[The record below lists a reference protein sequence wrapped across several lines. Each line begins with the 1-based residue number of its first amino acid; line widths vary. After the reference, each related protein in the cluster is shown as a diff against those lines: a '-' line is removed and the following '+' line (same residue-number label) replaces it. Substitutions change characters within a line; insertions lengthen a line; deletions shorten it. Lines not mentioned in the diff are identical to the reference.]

1 MSKIE
6 NLKDKILRHNTFSIF
21 IILTFITLASFFIT
35 YYIIYEKYKTEI
47 NIIKNNYI
55 ENQKNIMK
63 HQVNNIIKLI
73 ETLRHEECHEVKTL
87 LKNSNIHT
95 ANIIEMDI
103 NNIQK
108 IKKILFNIDQMTP
121 SIHWALTDLNAN
133 IIYLSMNDF
142 NKSKRLNL
150 IHTLLKNK
158 LNHIYF
164 KHNTKNGEKITFQHI
179 FDKYL
184 LTSAMFKNE
193 TDEIIKKVITNI
205 IYNIRFGAK
214 NEGYISI
221 AEILNYKGGKNFAKV
236 VALPVK
242 PSMVGKLLSDD
253 KKDAKG
259 KLYRKEYLKIANTTG
274 EGFVSYWFYK
284 YSDKVI
290 RPKISYVKLYKPWNW
305 LIFTSVFIDD
315 INEVLAQ
322 KEAMFDKEIKKLI
335 KYYVALYIIMLLI
348 TYYIVK
354 KENRIIKTIT
364 DEFERKL
371 KEKNNLLEHLN
382 KNLMN
387 EVIKKSDELTKNMF
401 TDNLT
406 NLPNREKLINDFEN
420 KYIAIINIDDF
431 KEINDFFGIEEGD
444 KLIKEFGEFLNN
456 IETTYKLSGD
466 EYAMIAEKPAALK
479 HIATKIINKLK
490 DKKFQIGNE
499 EIKINI
505 TVGIGKTLSEAD
517 TALKYAKKRKKQVI
531 VYNKNLPILKEFEE
545 NLKWKKI
552 INDAIENNGVIP
564 YIQAIINNK
573 TKKVEKYECLMRI
586 KYEDKIYTPYHFLE
600 IAKKTHQYETLQKII
615 IEKCFKKFSKLPYNF
630 SINLSL
636 RDLKNDQFV
645 NYLIKQ
651 IEKYNIAN
659 KLTIELLED
668 EEMISDKK
676 VNEIIH
682 KLSNMGVKIAIDD
695 FGSGY
700 SNFVYLIKNLPIHT
714 IKIDGTLVK
723 DILADEKL
731 KKLLKKIVE
740 IAKEFNFETI
750 AEFVENEELY
760 IELIKLNVDASQ
772 GYHFSK
778 PFDIEELK

>member
-6 NLKDKILRHNTFSIF
+6 NLKGKILKHNTFSIF
-21 IILTFITLASFFIT
+21 IILTFITIFSFLIT
-35 YYIIYEKYKTEI
+35 YIIIYEKYQSEI
-47 NIIKNNYI
+47 DMIKNNYI
-55 ENQKNIMK
+55 ENQKNMMK
-63 HQVNNIIKLI
+63 HQVNNIINLI
-73 ETLRHEECHEVKTL
+73 ETLRTAKTQNVKDE
-87 LKNSNIHT
+87 LKTVNIT
-95 ANIIEMDI
+95 SA
-103 NNIQK
+103 
-108 IKKILFNIDQMTP
+108 KILELSAKNKYFPILSQLDNQHECMSFTL
-121 SIHWALTDLNAN
+121 SDLNAN
-133 IIYLSMNDF
+133 LIYTKTSDY
-142 NKSKRLNL
+142 NKTKRMNL
-150 IHTLLKNK
+150 IKKLLKENK
-158 LNHIYF
+158 NSDYF
-164 KHNTKNGEKITFQHI
+164 IHKTPKGTKITYQHI
-179 FDKYL
+179 FNNFL
-184 LTSAMFKNE
+184 LTTFTYQAIIDKFVKNR
-193 TDEIIKKVITNI
+193 IIQV
-205 IYNIRFGAK
+205 IYNIRFGPK
-214 NEGYISI
+214 NNGYISV

-284 YSDKVI
+284 YSDKII

-315 INEVLAQ
+315 IDNVLSK
-322 KEAMFDKEIKKLI
+322 KEAMFKQEIKKLVI
-335 KYYVALYIIMLLI
+335 FYIALYLVIFLI
-348 TYYIVK
+348 TIFIVRR
-354 KENRIIKTIT
+354 ENGIIKSII

-371 KEKNNLLEHLN
+371 QEKSILLEHLN

-387 EVIKKSDELTKNMF
+387 EVIRKTDELTKNMF

-406 NLPNREKLINDFEN
+406 NLPNREKLINDFKD

-431 KEINDFFGIEEGD
+431 KEINDFFGVNEGD
-444 KLIKEFGEFLNN
+444 KLIKEFGEFLNS
-456 IETTYKLSGD
+456 IDKTYKLSAD
-466 EYAMIAEKPAALK
+466 EYAIIDDKPAKLK
-479 HIATKIINKLK
+479 HKATEIINKLK
-490 DKKFQIGNE
+490 NKKFKIGND

-505 TVGIGKTLSEAD
+505 TVGIGETLAQAD
-517 TALKYAKKRKKQVI
+517 TALKYAKKRKKQII

-552 INDAIENNGVIP
+552 INEAIENNNVIP
-564 YIQAIINNK
+564 YIQAIIDNK
-573 TKKVEKYECLMRI
+573 TKKIKKYECLMRI
-586 KYEDKIYTPYHFLE
+586 KHEGKIFTPYYFLE

-636 RDLKNDQFV
+636 RDLKNEQFIK
-645 NYLIKQ
+645 YLIKK
-651 IEKYNIAN
+651 IEKYNVAE

-676 VNEIIH
+676 INEIIH
-682 KLSNMGVKIAIDD
+682 QLSKMGVKIAIDD

-700 SNFVYLIKNLPIHT
+700 SNFVYLIKNLPINT

-723 DILADEKL
+723 DIINDEKL

-760 IELIKLNVDASQ
+760 IELLHLDVDASQ